1 MLTDICYYVKNYL
14 KSTIHTKRI
23 LMKIIYDEKEYTCS
37 FEFALYLVS
46 GKWKGLIL
54 WHLQE
59 DTLRYGEIKKIFPK
73 ITQKMLT
80 QTLRELE
87 KHGLITRK
95 VYPVV
100 PPKVEY
106 TITENGKKLIP
117 IFELL
122 QAWGDDVGAQM
133 GEAMECDVKKPI

>member
-1 MLTDICYYVKNYL
+1 M
-14 KSTIHTKRI
+14 R
-23 LMKIIYDEKEYTCS
+23 KIVVREKEYNCE
-37 FEFALYLVS
+37 FEFTLDMIS

-54 WHLQE
+54 WYLK
-59 DTLRYGEIKKIFPK
+59 DGTLRYGELKKELGN

-87 KHGLITRK
+87 TTGLVTRK

-106 TITENGKKLIP
+106 TMTERGAKLVP
-117 IFELL
+117 IFVELIE
-122 QAWGDDVGAQM
+122 WGR
-133 GEAMECDVKKPI
+133 EAIAEDGGTNEA

>member
-1 MLTDICYYVKNYL
+1 MGVK
-14 KSTIHTKRI
+14 
-23 LMKIIYDEKEYTCS
+23 YDGKEYECS
-37 FEFALYLVS
+37 FSFALDLIN

-54 WHLQE
+54 WYLRK
-59 DTLRYGEIKKIFPK
+59 DTLRYGELRRYLGK

-87 KHGLITRK
+87 KDGLISRK

-117 IFELL
+117 IFNALHT
-122 QAWGDDVGAQM
+122 WGEEVGAEI
-133 GEAMECDVKKPI
+133 GEVFECRGK

>member
-1 MLTDICYYVKNYL
+1 
-14 KSTIHTKRI
+14 
-23 LMKIIYDEKEYTCS
+23 MKVIYNEKVYNCS
-37 FEFALYLVS
+37 FEFALDTVS

-54 WHLQE
+54 WYLK
-59 DTLRYGEIKKIFPK
+59 DGTLRYGEIKKILGK

-87 KHGLITRK
+87 RDSLITRK

-106 TITENGKKLIP
+106 TITQNGKKLIP
-117 IFELL
+117 IFEMLVE
-122 QAWGDDVGAQM
+122 WGDDVGSQI
-133 GEAMECDVKKPI
+133 GEVSDCAMKE

>member
-1 MLTDICYYVKNYL
+1 L
-14 KSTIHTKRI
+14 KIV
-23 LMKIIYDEKEYTCS
+23 YEEKEYGCS
-37 FEFALYLVS
+37 FEFALHLIS

-54 WHLQE
+54 WYLKE
-59 DTLRYGEIKKIFPK
+59 DTLRYSEIKKIFPK

-87 KHGLITRK
+87 KHRLITRK

-106 TITENGKKLIP
+106 TITSNGKKLIP
-117 IFELL
+117 IFEQLL
-122 QAWGDDVGAQM
+122 NWGNDVGSQL
-133 GEAMECDVKKPI
+133 GETLQSDLE

>member
-1 MLTDICYYVKNYL
+1 MRVL
-14 KSTIHTKRI
+14 
-23 LMKIIYDEKEYTCS
+23 YDGKAYECA
-37 FEFALYLVS
+37 FEFALSLVS

-54 WHLQE
+54 WYLK
-59 DTLRYGEIKKIFPK
+59 DGTLRYGELKKHLGN

-87 KHGLITRK
+87 KDGLITRK

-106 TITENGKKLIP
+106 TITPYGQKLIP
-117 IFELL
+117 IFESF
-122 QAWGDDVGAQM
+122 QRWGEEVGAQI
-133 GEAMECDVKKPI
+133 GEISECRFKQE

>member
-1 MLTDICYYVKNYL
+1 MR
-14 KSTIHTKRI
+14 TIVVR
-23 LMKIIYDEKEYTCS
+23 EKEYNCE
-37 FEFALYLVS
+37 FEFTLDMIS

-54 WHLQE
+54 WYLK
-59 DTLRYGEIKKIFPK
+59 DGTLRYGELKKRLGK

-87 KHGLITRK
+87 SSGLISRK

-106 TITENGKKLIP
+106 TMTERGKKLIP
-117 IFELL
+117 IFVELI
-122 QAWGDDVGAQM
+122 AWGSEVIAEDG
-133 GEAMECDVKKPI
+133 GISEL

>member
-1 MLTDICYYVKNYL
+1 MRL
-14 KSTIHTKRI
+14 KYH
-23 LMKIIYDEKEYTCS
+23 DKEYACS
-37 FEFALYLVS
+37 FEFALDVVS

-54 WHLQE
+54 WYLKDE
-59 DTLRYGEIKKIFPK
+59 TLRYGELKKNLGK

-87 KHGLITRK
+87 KYQLVSRK

-106 TITENGKKLIP
+106 TITEHGKKLIP
-117 IFELL
+117 IFEMM
-122 QAWGDDVGAQM
+122 QAWGDEVGMQLA
-133 GEAMECDVKKPI
+133 EVLPCELDDSK

>member
-1 MLTDICYYVKNYL
+1 
-14 KSTIHTKRI
+14 
-23 LMKIIYDEKEYTCS
+23 MKIIYQKKEYDCS
-37 FEFALYLVS
+37 FELALEMFS

-54 WHLQE
+54 WHLSHG
-59 DTLRYGEIKKIFPK
+59 TMRYSELKRASGK

-87 KHGLITRK
+87 KNKLISRK

-106 TITENGKKLIP
+106 TLTDNAIKLIP
-117 IFELL
+117 VLESIKS
-122 QAWGDDVGAQM
+122 WGEYVVNNY
-133 GEAMECDVKKPI
+133 ECEIIK

>member
-1 MLTDICYYVKNYL
+1 MSHK
-14 KSTIHTKRI
+14 I
-23 LMKIIYDEKEYTCS
+23 LYNGKEFPCEFS
-37 FEFALYLVS
+37 FTLDLIS

-54 WHLQE
+54 WYLQ
-59 DTLRYGEIKKIFPK
+59 DGTLRYGEIRKKLGK

-87 KHGLITRK
+87 RDKLISRK

-106 TITENGKKLIP
+106 TITDRGTKLIP
-117 IFELL
+117 IFEQLIE
-122 QAWGDDVGAQM
+122 WGFEVATLEGTIVED
-133 GEAMECDVKKPI
+133 